1 MLLWVL
7 TTELIAQKGLWT
19 SVIANIE
26 DGLHPQCII
35 VQGAPGSGKTTFAY
49 EVCKKWA
56 ENQILRQ
63 FSMVIL
69 LPLRDK
75 SIQIANKLEDL
86 LTHDS
91 FEIQKMVNRAIEKNA
106 GEGILLLLE
115 GFDELPEEKRSES
128 SLFMKLIC
136 GKILPL
142 ATMMVTSCPWAISP
156 LLRHYSHRISQHIEI
171 IGFSKINII
180 EYISQAFSDAD
191 EQQVFQQYLELYPH
205 MEASMNIPI
214 NCAIVVEVYRSLAA
228 VSTGPKTMTQLYQAL
243 VMTLLL
249 RYLMSHPNYRNTQW
263 TITRFEDLPNP
274 IYQQLKQISQ
284 LAYTG
289 MMNFQQLIFSDLP
302 SNFETLGLLQK
313 VAEFYPHRGQS
324 VSYNFLHLTLQ
335 EFLAA
340 YHISL
345 MDNRE
350 QERHFLEFGYL
361 VKDMKSYLPS
371 CFLGYFLQFLSGLG
385 GLNNADVILK
395 DELEVN
401 TLYTCLFK
409 YDNTLLTFDVL
420 GGSVYEMH
428 ASTLCQW
435 LFESQDESLIAK
447 VYGNL
452 HRVEK
457 VRYNSPH
464 NMYALG
470 YCIAKSQCSWELNT
484 AYPPYILCA
493 PSKSCAT
500 DSHLEM
506 LYKRL
511 SVADGGRGHFT
522 VINLQ
527 SNRFTSAGVLLL
539 QGPHYLL
546 EKLTELDLSQNRI
559 DSKLCNGLTEM
570 LCLHLFPHLRRVSLE
585 NNPIPS
591 GGCLQLIK
599 ASTITPSLSEVVLPH
614 LNADECK
621 PLMSIHH
628 ITVLVL
634 SAPEKDALA
643 VVALAMQQ
651 NTTLKELGL
660 QSTEFS
666 ELTISTLC
674 TALSNNR
681 VLKVLDLQ
689 SSTIPGIGC
698 DYLGAMLTVN
708 TTLEKLS
715 LLFASTS
722 KGGIVKLVRS
732 LESNSTLRELWI
744 FEDYEDCVRPLMKKL
759 YVKDRLHIDWCP

>member
-1 MLLWVL
+1 
-7 TTELIAQKGLWT
+7 
-19 SVIANIE
+19 
-26 DGLHPQCII
+26 
-35 VQGAPGSGKTTFAY
+35 
-49 EVCKKWA
+49 
-56 ENQILRQ
+56 
-63 FSMVIL
+63 
-69 LPLRDK
+69 
-75 SIQIANKLEDL
+75 
-86 LTHDS
+86 
-91 FEIQKMVNRAIEKNA
+91 
-106 GEGILLLLE
+106 
-115 GFDELPEEKRSES
+115 
-128 SLFMKLIC
+128 
-136 GKILPL
+136 
-142 ATMMVTSCPWAISP
+142 
-156 LLRHYSHRISQHIEI
+156 
-171 IGFSKINII
+171 
-180 EYISQAFSDAD
+180 
-191 EQQVFQQYLELYPH
+191 
-205 MEASMNIPI
+205 
-214 NCAIVVEVYRSLAA
+214 
-228 VSTGPKTMTQLYQAL
+228 
-243 VMTLLL
+243 
-249 RYLMSHPNYRNTQW
+249 
-263 TITRFEDLPNP
+263 
-274 IYQQLKQISQ
+274 
-284 LAYTG
+284 
-289 MMNFQQLIFSDLP
+289 MNFQQLIFSDLP

-371 CFLGYFLQFLSGLG
+371 RFLGYFLQFLSGLG

-511 SVADGGRGHFT
+511 SVADGSRGHFT

-621 PLMSIHH
+621 PLMQ
-628 ITVLVL
+628 T
-634 SAPEKDALA
+634 P
-643 VVALAMQQ
+643 
-651 NTTLKELGL
+651 
-660 QSTEFS
+660 
-666 ELTISTLC
+666 
-674 TALSNNR
+674 
-681 VLKVLDLQ
+681 
-689 SSTIPGIGC
+689 
-698 DYLGAMLTVN
+698 YVN
-708 TTLEKLS
+708 TPHNSSCFKCTR
-715 LLFASTS
+715 
-722 KGGIVKLVRS
+722 KGCSGGSCTCNATKHYTKRATVFHTI
-732 LESNSTLRELWI
+732 
-744 FEDYEDCVRPLMKKL
+744 
-759 YVKDRLHIDWCP
+759 RLDF